1 MKPLLS
7 FAHIICCAI
16 LLFGFVYYVLL
27 MVFYF
32 HQGSSI
38 TALDAMREDVK
49 IWMERALAFELGSS
63 LGSKEKDA
71 AATAAI
77 EHRVL
82 RAIAFDD
89 QILYPHPFQVV
100 TAYYGINRGR
110 SGVITDG
117 GV

>member
-71 AATAAI
+71 ATTSTTTTLI
-77 EHRVL
+77 
-82 RAIAFDD
+82 
-89 QILYPHPFQVV
+89 
-100 TAYYGINRGR
+100 
-110 SGVITDG
+110 DG
-117 GV
+117 LKNSTPVSPDKSTHSS